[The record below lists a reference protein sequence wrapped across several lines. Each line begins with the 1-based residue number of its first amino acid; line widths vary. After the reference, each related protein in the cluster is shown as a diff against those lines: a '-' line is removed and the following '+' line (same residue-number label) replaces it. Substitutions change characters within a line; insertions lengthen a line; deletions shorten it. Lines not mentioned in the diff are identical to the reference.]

1 MSLLKFAPHVAISD
15 EAQADQ
21 FINGLNPD
29 VFTLVNTG
37 RPNTFADALN
47 RAKGAEAG
55 LLRQRRAQFVPAAT
69 KAAENPQIPP
79 PPRFDAGSS
88 SSGKKK
94 NFFKGKGKQFKRSG
108 TSSSFSPSDFKQ
120 MQTGQQAGDYCTKC
134 GGRHATEQCRGVSGL
149 CRICNQP
156 RHFARICPQRNA
168 GNFQNSAAA
177 RTMPTPERQASSVYS
192 YQPQNPQQSRQG
204 GSQTV
209 SQPPK
214 QQAKVFALTEEQAQ
228 AVPDE
233 VIAGNCY
240 LCNFPA
246 YVLIDTGASHTFIS
260 ENFVVSH
267 KLSAEPLTEIVSVSS
282 PLGKGMLSITAV
294 RNCMLQ
300 FEDHAIEIDCVVLGL
315 FDFYCIVGID
325 MLTKYRATVDCFQ
338 KVVRFKPENAD
349 EWKFYGKGSR
359 ARIPLIYAI
368 TMNNLLQKGAEGFL
382 IYAID
387 TKKSSPNLVDIPV
400 VSEFAD
406 VFPDEIPGLPPYRE
420 VDFSIE
426 LLPGTQPISKA
437 PYRMA
442 PIELKE
448 LKDQLED
455 LLTKGYIRPSVS
467 PWGAPVLFV
476 RKKYGSMR
484 LCIDYRQLNKATVKN
499 KYPLPRIDDLFDQLQ
514 GSTVYSKIDLRSG
527 YHQLRVRDEDI
538 PKTVF
543 RTRYGHYE
551 FVVMPFGL
559 TNAPTVFMSLM
570 NRVFQR
576 YLDDFVIVF
585 IDDILIY
592 SKNLNDHTSH
602 LRTVLQTLRDE
613 KLYAKLSKCEF
624 WLQRVVFLGHI
635 ISGAGISVDPSKIEA
650 VINWPRPKSVPEIRS
665 FMGLAGYYRRF
676 IQDFSSIAKPITQ
689 LTQKNAPFVWTEACE
704 ISFLEL
710 KKRLTTAPVLTIP
723 LGTGG
728 FVVYCDASHQGLV

>member
-1 MSLLKFAPHVAISD
+1 MSD

-55 LLRQRRAQFVPAAT
+55 LLRQRRAQFVPAAA
-69 KAAENPQIPP
+69 KAAENPQIAL

-88 SSGKKK
+88 SSGK
-94 NFFKGKGKQFKRSG
+94 RSG
-108 TSSSFSPSDFKQ
+108 TNSSSSSSDFKQ
-120 MQTGQQAGDYCTKC
+120 MQAGPQVGEYCNKC

-156 RHFARICPQRNA
+156 GHFARICPQRNS

-177 RTMPTPERQASSVYS
+177 RTMPAPERSSVQS

-228 AVPDE
+228 AAPDD
-233 VIAGNCY
+233 VISGNCY

-260 ENFVVSH
+260 EHFVISH
-267 KLSAEPLTEIVSVSS
+267 KLSAEPLSEIVSVSS

-294 RNCMLQ
+294 RNCVLQ
-300 FEDHAIEIDCVVLGL
+300 FEGHTIEIDCVVLGL
-315 FDFYCIVGID
+315 SDFDCIVGID

-338 KVVRFKPENAD
+338 KVVRFKPEKTD

-359 ARIPLIYAI
+359 ARIPLISAI
-368 TMNNLLQKGAEGFL
+368 TMNNLLQKGAEGFF

-400 VSEFAD
+400 VCDFAD

-426 LLPGTQPISKA
+426 LMPGTQPISKA

-476 RKKYGSMR
+476 RKKDGSMR

-499 KYPLPRIDDLFDQLQ
+499 KYPLPRIYDLFDQLQ

-527 YHQLRVRDEDI
+527 YHQLRVKDEDI
-538 PKTVF
+538 SKTAF

-559 TNAPTVFMSLM
+559 TNAPAVFMSLM

-592 SKNLNDHTSH
+592 SKNLNDHASH
-602 LRTVLQTLRDE
+602 LRTVLQTLRNE

-624 WLQRVVFLGHI
+624 
-635 ISGAGISVDPSKIEA
+635 
-650 VINWPRPKSVPEIRS
+650 
-665 FMGLAGYYRRF
+665 
-676 IQDFSSIAKPITQ
+676 
-689 LTQKNAPFVWTEACE
+689 
-704 ISFLEL
+704 
-710 KKRLTTAPVLTIP
+710 
-723 LGTGG
+723 
-728 FVVYCDASHQGLV
+728 

>member
-1 MSLLKFAPHVAISD
+1 MSD

-55 LLRQRRAQFVPAAT
+55 LLRQRRAQFVPAAA
-69 KAAENPQIPP
+69 KATENPQIPP

-88 SSGKKK
+88 GSSGKKK

-108 TSSSFSPSDFKQ
+108 TSSS
-120 MQTGQQAGDYCTKC
+120 
-134 GGRHATEQCRGVSGL
+134 L
-149 CRICNQP
+149 
-156 RHFARICPQRNA
+156 
-168 GNFQNSAAA
+168 
-177 RTMPTPERQASSVYS
+177 
-192 YQPQNPQQSRQG
+192 
-204 GSQTV
+204 
-209 SQPPK
+209 
-214 QQAKVFALTEEQAQ
+214 
-228 AVPDE
+228 
-233 VIAGNCY
+233 
-240 LCNFPA
+240 
-246 YVLIDTGASHTFIS
+246 
-260 ENFVVSH
+260 
-267 KLSAEPLTEIVSVSS
+267 
-282 PLGKGMLSITAV
+282 
-294 RNCMLQ
+294 
-300 FEDHAIEIDCVVLGL
+300 
-315 FDFYCIVGID
+315 
-325 MLTKYRATVDCFQ
+325 
-338 KVVRFKPENAD
+338 VRFKPEHAD

-359 ARIPLIYAI
+359 AKIPLISAI

-400 VSEFAD
+400 VCEFAD

-476 RKKYGSMR
+476 RKKDGSMR

-538 PKTVF
+538 SKTAF

-559 TNAPTVFMSLM
+559 TNAPAVFMSLM

-592 SKNLNDHTSH
+592 SKNLNDHASH
-602 LRTVLQTLRDE
+602 LRTVLQTLRNE

-689 LTQKNAPFVWTEACE
+689 LTQKNAPFVWSEACE
-704 ISFLEL
+704 NSFLEL

-723 LGTGG
+723 VGTGG
-728 FVVYCDASHQGLV
+728 FVVYCDASHQGLGCVLMQRGHVIAYASRQLKPHEIRYPVHDLELAAIVFALNIWRHYLYGEKFEIFSDHKSLKYLFSQSELNMRQRRWLDLLKD

>member
-1 MSLLKFAPHVAISD
+1 MSD

-47 RAKGAEAG
+47 RAKGVEAG
-55 LLRQRRAQFVPAAT
+55 LLRQRRAQFVPAAAKEAA

-94 NFFKGKGKQFKRSG
+94 
-108 TSSSFSPSDFKQ
+108 
-120 MQTGQQAGDYCTKC
+120 
-134 GGRHATEQCRGVSGL
+134 ECRGVSGL

-156 RHFARICPQRNA
+156 GHFARICPQRNS

-177 RTMPTPERQASSVYS
+177 RTMPAPERSSVQS
-192 YQPQNPQQSRQG
+192 YQPQNPQQNRQG

-228 AVPDE
+228 AAPDD
-233 VIAGNCY
+233 VISGNCY

-260 ENFVVSH
+260 EHFVISH

-294 RNCMLQ
+294 TNCVLQ
-300 FEDHAIEIDCVVLGL
+300 FEGHAIKIDCVVLGL
-315 FDFYCIVGID
+315 SDFDCIVGID

-338 KVVRFKPENAD
+338 KVVRFKPEHAD
-349 EWKFYGKGSR
+349 EWKFYGMGSR
-359 ARIPLIYAI
+359 ARIPLISAI

-387 TKKSSPNLVDIPV
+387 TKKNSPNLVDIPV
-400 VSEFAD
+400 VCEFAD

-426 LLPGTQPISKA
+426 LMPGTQPISKA

-448 LKDQLED
+448 LKDQLEG

-476 RKKYGSMR
+476 RKKDGSMR

-514 GSTVYSKIDLRSG
+514 GSTVYSKIDL
-527 YHQLRVRDEDI
+527 
-538 PKTVF
+538 
-543 RTRYGHYE
+543 
-551 FVVMPFGL
+551 
-559 TNAPTVFMSLM
+559 
-570 NRVFQR
+570 
-576 YLDDFVIVF
+576 
-585 IDDILIY
+585 
-592 SKNLNDHTSH
+592 
-602 LRTVLQTLRDE
+602 
-613 KLYAKLSKCEF
+613 
-624 WLQRVVFLGHI
+624 
-635 ISGAGISVDPSKIEA
+635 
-650 VINWPRPKSVPEIRS
+650 
-665 FMGLAGYYRRF
+665 
-676 IQDFSSIAKPITQ
+676 
-689 LTQKNAPFVWTEACE
+689 
-704 ISFLEL
+704 
-710 KKRLTTAPVLTIP
+710 
-723 LGTGG
+723 
-728 FVVYCDASHQGLV
+728 